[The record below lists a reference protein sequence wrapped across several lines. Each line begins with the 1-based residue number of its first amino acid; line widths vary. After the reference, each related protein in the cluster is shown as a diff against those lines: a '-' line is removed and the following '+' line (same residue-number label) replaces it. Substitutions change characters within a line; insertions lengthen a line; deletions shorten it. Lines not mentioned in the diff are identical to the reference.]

1 MTSQEREPRLAP
13 IESLGP
19 LPSRVPVVLQTS
31 QPLQNTTT
39 HEYAEI
45 LPMNLDAKHLIG
57 ALLPTRLPPGAANVD
72 NAGKR
77 LGCRHLMLTTAAA
90 IGLPAYNVDKLGL

>member
-1 MTSQEREPRLAP
+1 
-13 IESLGP
+13 
-19 LPSRVPVVLQTS
+19 
-31 QPLQNTTT
+31 
-39 HEYAEI
+39 
-45 LPMNLDAKHLIG
+45 MNLDAKHLIG